1 MASGD
6 KLAEIPSPGQA
17 ERETPLVERVTQLTQ
32 RMNNK
37 DSEIMVLQSVI
48 KMLAEFLG
56 YKI

>member
-1 MASGD
+1 MAFGD